1 MPWTPG
7 EVKALIAPLFNT
19 CAEDIDDIVIVIK
32 GKCKC
37 CSDRDGFSMTT
48 NCLSTKDTLNL
59 LNEAIVAKIMESE

>member
-1 MPWTPG
+1 MSFTVG
-7 EVKALIAPLFNT
+7 EVKALIAPIFGT

-48 NCLSTKDTLNL
+48 SCLTAKDTLNM
-59 LNEAIVAKIMESE
+59 LNEAIIAKIMEEK